1 MIALLGIGPCETKF
15 MLWEAIMEVEK
26 TEVLQLELKYC
37 ERCGGLW
44 LRIRGRQ
51 EAYCSSCA
59 GAMSEVAIGRKLK
72 RPPRLPV
79 RDIDGQRSSV
89 YPVFLK
95 GGRA

>member
-1 MIALLGIGPCETKF
+1 
-15 MLWEAIMEVEK
+15 MEVEK

-59 GAMSEVAIGRKLK
+59 GAMSEVAIGRKSK

-95 GGRA
+95 GGHA